1 VKQTAINKYSD
12 KVKASAS
19 FPTWCYV

>member
-12 KVKASAS
+12 KVRASANAL
-19 FPTWCYV
+19 VARAK